1 MKTER
6 MTGEKCYEK
15 EAEMDPHRHRGSD
28 HTVLSVSA
36 DDCKIN
42 KFILQCGGKSYGAVK
57 RQAGECGGQT
67 G

>member
-6 MTGEKCYEK
+6 MTGEKHYEK
-15 EAEMDPHRHRGSD
+15 EAEMDPHWHRGSD

-42 KFILQCGGKSYGAVK
+42 ILISQCGGKSYGAVK
-57 RQAGECGGQT
+57 GQARECGGQT